1 MEVIITTEKT
11 AHANTQ
17 VNGAHTHT
25 GFPHYLT
32 NVFLYFC
39 PVV

>member
-17 VNGAHTHT
+17 VNGAHT